1 VVVGFE
7 TGEVLVLV
15 RVPRMRIIRQGCVE
29 PSGPVR
35 GGTGATGIAG
45 LGRRSGPGRART
57 LARAAGQSSRAPKSG
72 RRQQTLQD
80 SGKYWV

>member
-57 LARAAGQSSRAPKSG
+57 AGQSSRAPKSG